1 MSLTRFP
8 IGRSMTVPQL
18 QTALTDKVTEMTRR
32 DQMRWGA
39 RKIGM
44 RGQTCLFF
52 LDDLHLGCHRQPC
65 TSTSPP
71 TSIVELVSFASR
83 HSCLFGYPDTT
94 LCYMD
99 NVQYIVS
106 CLPGNQFTLLPQ
118 LLGSF
123 HPVPLLPPSD
133 KTLHTIFS
141 SRLLVWFKKYPNAAV
156 GQPDILAK
164 ALSVAS
170 LVTFR
175 SVSGHLQ
182 PSTTHPHWYLSLQHL
197 MNVYEGLVLMPLD
210 SNIKT
215 QQFGLLNRRAV
226 HTSTSQSNYGRKT
239 ASRRC
244 PPKTGR
250 RASVF
255 STKGRSALIP
265 KPAKPVR
272 LPPMRKESESGLR
285 DKIKSELKG
294 MKKQQQH
301 DTSDIQATL
310 HQLVR
315 LWCHENTRVYADRMT
330 ESKDRLWFLRLLET
344 CVKYCFCGIEFDQS
358 SPLTSNT
365 TTASTAARGEMVP

>member
-1 MSLTRFP
+1 MSMTRFP
-8 IGRSMTVPQL
+8 ISRSTTVPQL
-18 QTALTDKVTEMTRR
+18 QTALTNKVTELTRR
-32 DQMRWGA
+32 DQMRWGT

-44 RGQTCLFF
+44 RGQTSLFF

-65 TSTSPP
+65 TLTSPP
-71 TSIVELVSFASR
+71 TSIVELVSFVSR
-83 HSCLFGYPDTT
+83 HSCLFGYPDAT

-99 NVQYIVS
+99 NIQYIVS
-106 CLPGNQFTLLPQ
+106 CLPGSQITLLPQ

-141 SRLLVWFKKYPNAAV
+141 SRVQVWFKKYPNAAIGESDV
-156 GQPDILAK
+156 LAK

-170 LVTFR
+170 VVTFR

-182 PSTTHPHWYLSLQHL
+182 PSTTHPHWCLSLQHL

-215 QQFGLLNRRAV
+215 QQFGLLTRRAV
-226 HTSTSQSNYGRKT
+226 HTSTSRSNYGRKAT
-239 ASRRC
+239 SRS
-244 PPKTGR
+244 KTGR

-255 STKGRSALIP
+255 TAKGRSPLIP

-272 LPPMRKESESGLR
+272 LPPIRRESESGIR
-285 DKIKSELKG
+285 NKIKSELKEI
-294 MKKQQQH
+294 KKQQH

-344 CVKYCFCGIEFDQS
+344 CVKYCFCGIGFDQS
-358 SPLTSNT
+358 SPQPSNT
-365 TTASTAARGEMVP
+365 STAAHGEMVL